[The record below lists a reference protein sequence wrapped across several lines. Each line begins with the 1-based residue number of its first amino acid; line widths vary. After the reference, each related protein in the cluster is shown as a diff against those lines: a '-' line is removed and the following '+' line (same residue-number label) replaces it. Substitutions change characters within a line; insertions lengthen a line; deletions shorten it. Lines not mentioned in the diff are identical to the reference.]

1 MSPHVR
7 TIGPFQGGPG
17 DHASSRPVDRS
28 LQGANVYKFLSI
40 VSIVSLML
48 VSGCSTITQSE
59 TQRLSVTATHEGTP
73 IKDADCSLAND
84 KGTWLAKAPGQ
95 VDVRKSGE
103 NLSVVCKKEGFVDG
117 LLTAISRAAGSM
129 FGNIIFGGGI
139 GALID
144 HSKGTG
150 YDYPSILPVE
160 MGKSVIVDKKQEN
173 QHSASSAQCA
183 PGQPC

>member
-1 MSPHVR
+1 MNKS
-7 TIGPFQGGPG
+7 F
-17 DHASSRPVDRS
+17 
-28 LQGANVYKFLSI
+28 SI
-40 VSIVSLML
+40 VSVAALIL

-59 TQRLSVTATHEGTP
+59 TQRLSVTATHEGAP
-73 IKDADCSLAND
+73 LKDADCSLTND
-84 KGTWLAKAPGQ
+84 KGTWTARAPGQ

-103 NLSVVCKKEGFVDG
+103 NLNVVCRKEGFVDG

-150 YDYPSILPVE
+150 YDYPNNLPVE
-160 MGKSVIVDKKQEN
+160 MGKSVIVDKKQET
-173 QHSASSAQCA
+173 QPVASSAQCA
-183 PGQPC
+183 PGQTC

>member
-1 MSPHVR
+1 MNKIFITSWAV
-7 TIGPFQGGPG
+7 T
-17 DHASSRPVDRS
+17 
-28 LQGANVYKFLSI
+28 L
-40 VSIVSLML
+40 L
-48 VSGCSTITQSE
+48 VSAGGCSTITQSE
-59 TQRLSVTATHEGTP
+59 NQRLSVTASHEGAP
-73 IKDADCSLAND
+73 IKDVDCSLTND
-84 KGTWLAKAPGQ
+84 KGTWLARAPGQ

-103 NLSVVCKKEGFVDG
+103 NLNVVCKKEGFVDG

-150 YDYPSILPVE
+150 YDYPNNLPVE
-160 MGKSVIVDKKQEN
+160 MGKSLTVDKKQES
-173 QHSASSAQCA
+173 QPSAASDRCT

>member
-1 MSPHVR
+1 MHKILI
-7 TIGPFQGGPG
+7 TC
-17 DHASSRPVDRS
+17 PV
-28 LQGANVYKFLSI
+28 VC
-40 VSIVSLML
+40 LML

-59 TQRLSVTATHEGTP
+59 SQRLSVTASHEGAP
-73 IKDADCSLAND
+73 LKDVECALSND
-84 KGTWLAKAPGQ
+84 KGTWLARAPGQ

-103 NLSVVCKKEGFVDG
+103 NLNVVCKKEGFVDG

-150 YDYPSILPVE
+150 YDYPNNLPVE

-173 QHSASSAQCA
+173 PQVSASGQCA
-183 PGQPC
+183 AGQSC

>member
-1 MSPHVR
+1 MKTV
-7 TIGPFQGGPG
+7 
-17 DHASSRPVDRS
+17 
-28 LQGANVYKFLSI
+28 LSAVLI
-40 VSIVSLML
+40 TSVVLST
-48 VSGCSTITQSE
+48 GCSTITQSE
-59 TQRLSVTATHEGTP
+59 NQRLSVTATHEGSP
-73 IKDADCSLAND
+73 IKDVDCSLTND

-103 NLSVVCKKEGFVDG
+103 NLNVVCKKEGLVDG

-150 YDYPSILPVE
+150 YDYPNTLPVE

-173 QHSASSAQCA
+173 PQTASTSQCA
-183 PGQPC
+183 SGQPC

>member
-1 MSPHVR
+1 MKSITSAALL
-7 TIGPFQGGPG
+7 TI
-17 DHASSRPVDRS
+17 V
-28 LQGANVYKFLSI
+28 VLS
-40 VSIVSLML
+40 
-48 VSGCSTITQSE
+48 SGCSTITQSE
-59 TQRLSVTATHEGTP
+59 TQRLSVTATHEGVP
-73 IKDADCSLAND
+73 VKDADCSLTND
-84 KGTWLAKAPGQ
+84 KGTWQAKAPGQ
-95 VDVRKSGE
+95 IDVRKSGE
-103 NLSVVCKKEGFVDG
+103 NLNVVCKKEGFVDG

-150 YDYPSILPVE
+150 YDYPSTLPVE

-173 QHSASSAQCA
+173 PQTASSAQCS

>member
-1 MSPHVR
+1 MK
-7 TIGPFQGGPG
+7 TT
-17 DHASSRPVDRS
+17 
-28 LQGANVYKFLSI
+28 LS
-40 VSIVSLML
+40 VLLLATVVLS
-48 VSGCSTITQSE
+48 SGCSTITQSE
-59 TQRLSVTATHEGTP
+59 TQRLSVTAIHDGTP
-73 IKDADCSLAND
+73 LQNVDCSLTND
-84 KGTWLAKAPGQ
+84 KGTWQAKAPGQ

-103 NLSVVCKKEGFVDG
+103 NLNVLCKKEGFVDG

-144 HSKGTG
+144 HNKGTG
-150 YDYPSILPVE
+150 YDYPNNLPVE

-173 QHSASSAQCA
+173 PQAVSSSQCI